1 MNIYLKKRCTLQ
13 SEGKSRSLDTNRKK
27 YTITLLEFNIHV
39 EAWQRTTDKRRRC
52 KRHEAKKNNNG
63 HKIVASTFSSLSAII
78 KQRNLSRDFIMMPLS
93 TPSVLVVSLLIGT
106 VQSLMI
112 PLPDLR
118 PPTANKVVTTVKET
132 KVHPFQLTARNCIV
146 AAALCTT
153 VLAAPL
159 APVHAAESQVIGQ
172 ITGSGLV
179 FKDTLQVESFE
190 DPKIRGVTLYISN
203 FQRPINERLSSAKNF
218 FSDPSSAAVA
228 CARTGQKVIVADN
241 INTTPAGEEV
251 FKESKSLLFKSL
263 KVQRIFDTE
272 HNTVIYVSFNTRI
285 DKNDDDNKSRFQNS
299 LCAVNLDNYGVESS
313 VVGTKEASV
322 SATPGP

>member
-1 MNIYLKKRCTLQ
+1 MTSVFTKSLQTAKTRRPSRHKSNIVISLKT
-13 SEGKSRSLDTNRKK
+13 
-27 YTITLLEFNIHV
+27 
-39 EAWQRTTDKRRRC
+39 
-52 KRHEAKKNNNG
+52 
-63 HKIVASTFSSLSAII
+63 
-78 KQRNLSRDFIMMPLS
+78 IMMLLS
-93 TPSVLVVSLLIGT
+93 TPSVIGVSLLIGA
-106 VQSLMI
+106 VKSLTI
-112 PLPDLR
+112 PFPHLR
-118 PPTANKVVTTVKET
+118 PTANKVVTALKEK
-132 KVHPFQLTARNCIV
+132 KVQPFQVNARTYIA

-153 VLAAPL
+153 VLATPL
-159 APVHAAESQVIGQ
+159 APARAAESQVIGQ

-190 DPKIRGVTLYISN
+190 DPKVRGVTLYISN

-263 KVQRIFDTE
+263 KVQRIFDMD
-272 HNTVIYVSFNTRI
+272 HNTVIYVSFNTRM

-299 LCAVNLDNYGVESS
+299 LCAVNLDNYGMEPS
-313 VVGTKEASV
+313 VVGTKEAPV
-322 SATPGP
+322 SATPVP